1 VNIIIT
7 GLSGA
12 GKSTAL
18 HALEDLGFFCTDN
31 LPAEMVPMWAAH
43 AQHVHEHTAV
53 CMDIRSSHNPEAL
66 ITALSQAREQ
76 GEWGML
82 FIDASHETLQR
93 RFSTLRRKH
102 PFNSQ
107 SGENSQLESA
117 LCAERVALNPLKE
130 MSDLVLDSSAL
141 NPYELADLVE
151 YFWHARAAGG
161 SHKNRL
167 TCSMMSF
174 SYQRGLPSEADM
186 VIDLRFLPNPH
197 YQPDLARQ
205 TGLDRAVKDFFK
217 GIPEA
222 LEAETKL
229 CDWLKFIWPQ
239 LQRERKHYFT
249 LAIGCS
255 GGRHRSVFMVEQL
268 AEWMKAQNFAT
279 PMVRHR
285 ELERLVKD

>member
-1 VNIIIT
+1 MNIIIT

-31 LPAEMVPMWAAH
+31 LPADMVPMWAAH
-43 AQHVHEHTAV
+43 VQHAHEHTAV

-66 ITALSQAREQ
+66 IGALSQAREQ
-76 GEWGML
+76 GEWSML

-102 PFNSQ
+102 PFNSH
-107 SGENSQLESA
+107 SSENSQLESA
-117 LCAERVALNPLKE
+117 LYAERAALNPLKE

-151 YFWHARAAGG
+151 SFWHARSNAG
-161 SHKNRL
+161 SQKNRL
-167 TCSMMSF
+167 ACSMMSF

-205 TGLDRAVKDFFK
+205 TGLDKAVQDFFK

-222 LEAETKL
+222 LEAEVKL
-229 CDWLKFIWPQ
+229 CDWLSFIWPQ

-255 GGRHRSVFMVEQL
+255 GGRHRSVFMVERL
-268 AEWMKAQNFAT
+268 ATWMKAQNFST

-285 ELERLVKD
+285 ELERIVKG

>member
-1 VNIIIT
+1 MLLMIS

-31 LPAEMVPMWAAH
+31 LPAAMLPTWAE
-43 AQHVHEHTAV
+43 HVRHEHAAV
-53 CMDIRSSHNPEAL
+53 CMDIRSSMEPDSL
-66 ITALSQAREQ
+66 IEMLAKVRKQ

-82 FIDASHETLQR
+82 FMDASGEVLQR

-102 PFNSQ
+102 PFSSQ
-107 SGENSQLESA
+107 QAKDASLEVVLA
-117 LCAERVALNPLKE
+117 AEREALSPLKA
-130 MSDLVLDSSAL
+130 MADLVLDSSML

-151 YFWHARAAGG
+151 SFWRGRSANMAD
-161 SHKNRL
+161 KNNL
-167 TCSMMSF
+167 SCLLMSF

-197 YQPDLARQ
+197 YQPLLARQ
-205 TGLDRAVKDFFK
+205 TGQDKDVGEFFDAY
-217 GIPEA
+217 PEVA
-222 LEAETKL
+222 EAEERLCQWLQFVWPKL
-229 CDWLKFIWPQ
+229 K
-239 LQRERKHYFT
+239 RERKRYFT

-255 GGRHRSVFMVEQL
+255 GGRHRSVYMVERL
-268 AEWMKAQNFAT
+268 AAWMQQENFST

-285 ELERLVKD
+285 ELDRVLKG

>member
-1 VNIIIT
+1 MNIIIT

-43 AQHVHEHTAV
+43 VQDLHEHTAV
-53 CMDIRSSHNPEAL
+53 CMDIRSSHNPTAL
-66 ITALSQAREQ
+66 IAALSQAREQ

-102 PFNSQ
+102 PFNSPDN
-107 SGENSQLESA
+107 ENNQLESA
-117 LCAERVALNPLKE
+117 LSAERVALNPLKE
-130 MSDLVLDSSAL
+130 MSDLVLDSSEL

-151 YFWHARAAGG
+151 SFWHARDDAGLQE
-161 SHKNRL
+161 SRL

-186 VIDLRFLPNPH
+186 VVDLRFLPNPH
-197 YQPDLARQ
+197 YQADLARQ
-205 TGLDRAVKDFFK
+205 TGLDKAVQVFFK
-217 GIPEA
+217 GFPEVQ
-222 LEAETKL
+222 EAELKL
-229 CDWLKFIWPQ
+229 CDWLEFIWPQ

-255 GGRHRSVFMVEQL
+255 GGRHRSVFMVERL
-268 AEWMKAQNFAT
+268 AAWMKLKQIAI

-285 ELERLVKD
+285 ELERLVKR